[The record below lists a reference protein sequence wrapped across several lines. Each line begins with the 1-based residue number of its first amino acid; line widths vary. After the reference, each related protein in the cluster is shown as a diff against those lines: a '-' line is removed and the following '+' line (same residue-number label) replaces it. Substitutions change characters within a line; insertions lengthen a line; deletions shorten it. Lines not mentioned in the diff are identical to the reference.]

1 MIEEILAQIPKLS
14 QKERE
19 KLDKALSVR
28 PRVLAL
34 AVIQREDGALLL
46 SHGVDVGKN
55 NEVFY
60 RPLGGGVDYGEN
72 SRNTVKREMLEET
85 GCEVEVG
92 RLLGFVENIFEFEK
106 RIGHEVIFLYEA
118 RFVDESLYKQESFQV
133 VDSKGVGEAVWRTPQ
148 QIQNA
153 GEKLYPVE
161 LNELV

>member
-1 MIEEILAQIPKLS
+1 MVEEILTQIPKLS

-34 AVIQREDGALLL
+34 AVIRREDGALLL

-72 SRNTVKREMLEET
+72 SRDTVKREMMEET

-92 RLLGFVENIFEFEK
+92 ELLEFVENIFTYEK
-106 RIGHEVIFLYEA
+106 RLGHEVIFLYETK
-118 RFVDESLYKQESFQV
+118 FVDKKLYERESFEV
-133 VDSKGVGEAVWRTPQ
+133 VDSKGVGKAVWRTKE
-148 QIQNA
+148 QITKEGA
-153 GEKLYPVE
+153 KLYPVE
-161 LNELV
+161 LQKLV